1 MNKYLLIFLMLFSAN
16 AFPALTKWVD
26 ANGRVNYSDVPP
38 PPNANKQKIL
48 KKTSGDTSASSSD
61 DSAASSAPKTTAERE
76 ADLKRAQ
83 QEKKAA
89 ADKAAKQQA
98 DAENMKEQ
106 CASLK
111 SNLIAM
117 QQGLRIVQFDA
128 EGNRSYMED
137 EQREQRMA
145 KIQQEISANCK

>member
-1 MNKYLLIFLMLFSAN
+1 MNKYLLIFLMMFSAS

-26 ANGRVNYSDVPP
+26 ANGQVHYSDGPP

-48 KKTSGDTSASSSD
+48 KKTSSDTSASSGD

-76 ADLKRAQ
+76 AELKRAQ

-98 DAENMKEQ
+98 DAEAMKEH
-106 CASLK
+106 CAALK
-111 SNLIAM
+111 SNLMAM

-128 EGNRSYMED
+128 DGNRSYMD
-137 EQREQRMA
+137 DQQREQRMA
-145 KIQQEISANCK
+145 KIQQDISADCK